1 MVALQ
6 KHKEMFFLRN
16 YKQDGIQTVHEWWLT
31 KYDFFPE
38 QIGNQMATTT
48 GFFFFNKGPYGKI
61 KKSFF
66 LETTNIRIMIRWAK
80 KGFCELLV
88 LI

>member
-1 MVALQ
+1 MVSKLYTNDDLQ
-6 KHKEMFFLRN
+6 SM
-16 YKQDGIQTVHEWWLT
+16 I
-31 KYDFFPE
+31 FFPE

>member
-1 MVALQ
+1 MVSKLYTNDDLQ
-6 KHKEMFFLRN
+6 SM
-16 YKQDGIQTVHEWWLT
+16 I
-31 KYDFFPE
+31 FFPNKLE
-38 QIGNQMATTT
+38 IRWRPLQD
-48 GFFFFNKGPYGKI
+48 FFFNKGPYGKI